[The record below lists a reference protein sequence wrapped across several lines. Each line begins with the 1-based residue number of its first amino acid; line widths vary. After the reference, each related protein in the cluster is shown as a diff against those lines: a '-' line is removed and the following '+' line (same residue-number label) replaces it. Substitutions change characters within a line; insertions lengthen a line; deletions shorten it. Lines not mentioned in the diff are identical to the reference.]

1 MVAVAGV
8 LPVLSQILD
17 AGSSGIVI
25 QPAWATVALA
35 IAAALIVLDRFFG
48 FSSAWARYMVTGQAI
63 TEALNQFRL
72 NWQLAASKS
81 SANELTQDSFD
92 ELLGLAKALT
102 MEKDRLVKVETLQ
115 WVKEFGES
123 LAEMDRSASEEGKK

>member
-63 TEALNQFRL
+63 TGNY
-72 NWQLAASKS
+72 
-81 SANELTQDSFD
+81 
-92 ELLGLAKALT
+92 
-102 MEKDRLVKVETLQ
+102 
-115 WVKEFGES
+115 
-123 LAEMDRSASEEGKK
+123 SEVP

>member
-1 MVAVAGV
+1 MS
-8 LPVLSQILD
+8 PRTRPQSRETPSPNFRIL
-17 AGSSGIVI
+17 
-25 QPAWATVALA
+25 T
-35 IAAALIVLDRFFG
+35 
-48 FSSAWARYMVTGQAI
+48 I